1 MKIARFALTFVLCLS
16 AWMGWSRPE
25 DSSSVIGGVKF
36 VYRVQRNGVVLRAVK
51 QADDLP
57 LGRQPLVI
65 PAAIE
70 GKTVVALNDSI
81 LKGSAISSLVLPNSI
96 TAVSMSCC
104 ADCSNLERV
113 VIGAR
118 VTDIKRS
125 AFAKCTRLNA
135 VEFAPG
141 SALATVGVLSFS
153 GCRALTTL
161 TLPAGVKKISGSAFQ
176 GCDRLARINLPEGLL
191 TIDDFVFSGCTAMQE
206 IRLPETLSALGSNVF
221 ANSGLRRLEIPN
233 GVKDLKMGLCSGCA
247 SLEAVKLGSN
257 VKTIGRSAF
266 AGCSRL
272 AVFAVPNDS
281 LLEKILPLAFNGCS
295 GLTAFSFPVN
305 LKSVDKS
312 AFHGTAIQV
321 PTQFVK

>member
-1 MKIARFALTFVLCLS
+1 MKIARFALTFGLCLS

-25 DSSSVIGGVKF
+25 NPSVVIDGVKF
-36 VYRVQRNGVVLRAVK
+36 VYKGMRGGVQLVGVK
-51 QADDLP
+51 QANDLP

-65 PAAIE
+65 PAVLD
-70 GKTVVALNDSI
+70 GKPLLSLSDSV
-81 LKGSAISSLVLPNSI
+81 LSKSSISSLVLPNSI

-161 TLPAGVKKISGSAFQ
+161 SLPSGVKKISGSAFQ

-191 TIDDFVFSGCTAMQE
+191 TIDDGAFAGCAAMQE

-247 SLEAVKLGSN
+247 TLESVKLGSN

-272 AVFAVPNDS
+272 AVFSVPDDS
-281 LLEKILPLAFNGCS
+281 LLERILPLAFKGCS
-295 GLTAFSFPVN
+295 SLTSFSFPAN
-305 LKSVDKS
+305 LKSVDRS
-312 AFHGTAIQV
+312 AFQNTTISV
-321 PTQFVK
+321 PAQFVK

>member
-1 MKIARFALTFVLCLS
+1 MKASRWALALGLGLVAC
-16 AWMGWSRPE
+16 MGWSRPE

-81 LKGSAISSLVLPNSI
+81 LKGSAISSLVLPDTIS
-96 TAVSMSCC
+96 AVPLLCC

-141 SALATVGVLSFS
+141 SALTMVGFLSFS

-161 TLPAGVKKISGSAFQ
+161 TLPAGVKRISASAFQ

-191 TIDDFVFSGCTAMQE
+191 TIDDGAFAGCAAMQD
-206 IRLPETLSALGSNVF
+206 IRLPETLKTLGGNVF
-221 ANSGLRRLEIPN
+221 ANSGLRRLEIPD
-233 GVKDLKMGLCSGCA
+233 GVKDVGATLCSGCA
-247 SLEAVKLGSN
+247 SLESVKLGSN
-257 VKTIGRSAF
+257 VKSIGRSAF

-272 AVFAVPNDS
+272 AVFAVPTDS
-281 LLEKILPLAFNGCS
+281 LLERIHLWAFKGCS
-295 GLTAFSFPVN
+295 SLTAFSFPVN

-312 AFHGTAIQV
+312 AFQGTAIQV
-321 PTQFVK
+321 PAQFVK